1 MKQFDPGEG
10 PSIVS
15 ITDKVRP
22 LAVGM
27 PVSSVHFL
35 GETAVFVGAEENAA
49 IVKADG
55 EISSV
60 AIHSGAVLCAASD
73 GARVV
78 TGGDDGKVAALNAK
92 GEVSVLATDAKRR

>member
-10 PSIVS
+10 PSIAS

-35 GETAVFVGAEENAA
+35 GETAIFVGAEESAA
-49 IVKADG
+49 IVNAAD
-55 EISSV
+55 EISRV
-60 AIHSGAVLCAASD
+60 DIHSGAVLCAASD

-78 TGGDDGKVAALNAK
+78 TGGDDGKLVALNAK
-92 GEVSVLATDAKRR
+92 GEVTQLAT